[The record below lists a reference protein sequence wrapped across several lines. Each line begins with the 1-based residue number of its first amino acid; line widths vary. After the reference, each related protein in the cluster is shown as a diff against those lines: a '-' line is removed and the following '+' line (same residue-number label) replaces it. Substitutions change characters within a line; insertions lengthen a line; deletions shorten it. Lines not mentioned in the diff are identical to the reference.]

1 MSEDR
6 LQRGLND
13 YLDDRMDADERE
25 RFEERLA
32 TDEEL
37 GRRLATAREIRAALL
52 SGEEELSPGFY
63 TRTVARFAA
72 TRRRAPFG
80 LTWSTVGLAAAT
92 IAAAAIFVPVILR
105 EEIPEMPVAS
115 RTQDEATRLPADP
128 STDDGNRFGE
138 EVESSLQSL
147 GRVADDRALADQD
160 KGDVLVEKSIA
171 APEPKF
177 RDAPVAG
184 PAQEDRKRQT
194 ANEAL
199 APLLQK
205 RSESAAKPKIS
216 ETLPPAVAQQ
226 PERLIAIVPEPEP
239 PVVVDEE
246 EQNLG
251 RGLLS
256 GKDSLDGLEGKATS
270 EVVEG
275 VDASERADNA
285 REFDVRTEAAGTLV
299 RVGVELSDFY
309 NLEHSSIPAP
319 VELKADL
326 VGAGE
331 IELLNAQDVQQRLGA
346 GRKKENKSA
355 APVNRFV
362 AIGRRPGL
370 DACSALNVRRTDEAW
385 EISYEDS
392 GSRLGS
398 VSCGI
403 DLPDDG
409 AEIRFQGW
417 RVGE

>member
-6 LQRGLND
+6 LQRSLND
-13 YLDDRMDADERE
+13 YLDDRLDTDERE

-32 TDEEL
+32 GDEEL
-37 GRRLATAREIRAALL
+37 RRRLATSREIRTALR
-52 SGEEELSPGFY
+52 SGDEELSPGFY

-72 TRRRAPFG
+72 ARRRAPFG
-80 LTWSTVGLAAAT
+80 VTWSTVGLAAAT
-92 IAAAAIFVPVILR
+92 IAAAVIFIPAVLR
-105 EEIPEMPVAS
+105 EEIPEMPVAP
-115 RTQDEATRLPADP
+115 RAQDEAARLPVDSIADN
-128 STDDGNRFGE
+128 GNRLGE

-147 GRVADDRALADQD
+147 GDVADDRALADRD
-160 KGDVLVEKSIA
+160 KGDILVEKSIA
-171 APEPKF
+171 
-177 RDAPVAG
+177 G
-184 PAQEDRKRQT
+184 RQT
-194 ANEAL
+194 TNESPV
-199 APLLQK
+199 PLLQK
-205 RSESAAKPKIS
+205 RSEPAAKPKIT
-216 ETLPPAVAQQ
+216 ETPPQAIAQQ
-226 PERLIAIVPEPEP
+226 PERLITVEPEPEP
-239 PVVVDEE
+239 TVMVDELRE
-246 EQNLG
+246 SAVEMELEDQNLG
-251 RGLLS
+251 RGRES
-256 GKDSLDGLEGKATS
+256 DKYSFDDAEGITTSKMATR
-270 EVVEG
+270 
-275 VDASERADNA
+275 VDVGERADNA
-285 REFDVRTEAAGTLV
+285 REFDVRTEF
-299 RVGVELSDFY
+299 DFY
-309 NLEHSSIPAP
+309 NLEHGSIPAP

-370 DACSALNVRRTDEAW
+370 DACSALNVRRTDKAW

>member
-1 MSEDR
+1 VSEDR
-6 LQRGLND
+6 LQRSLND
-13 YLDDRMDADERE
+13 YLDDRLDTDERE

-32 TDEEL
+32 GDEEL
-37 GRRLATAREIRAALL
+37 RRRLATSREIRTALR
-52 SGEEELSPGFY
+52 SGDEELSPGFY

-72 TRRRAPFG
+72 ARRRAPFG
-80 LTWSTVGLAAAT
+80 VTWSTVGLAAAT
-92 IAAAAIFVPVILR
+92 IAAAAIFIPAVLR
-105 EEIPEMPVAS
+105 EEIPEMPVAP
-115 RTQDEATRLPADP
+115 RAQDEAARLSVDSIADN
-128 STDDGNRFGE
+128 GNRLGE

-147 GRVADDRALADQD
+147 GDVADDRALADRD

-171 APEPKF
+171 APEPRF
-177 RDAPVAG
+177 RDVAVEG
-184 PAQEDRKRQT
+184 LAQEDRKRQT
-194 ANEAL
+194 TNESPV
-199 APLLQK
+199 PLLQK
-205 RSESAAKPKIS
+205 RSEPAAKPKIT
-216 ETLPPAVAQQ
+216 ETPPQAIAQQ
-226 PERLIAIVPEPEP
+226 PERLITVEPEPEP
-239 PVVVDEE
+239 TVMVDELRE
-246 EQNLG
+246 SAVEMELEDQNLG
-251 RGLLS
+251 RGRES
-256 GKDSLDGLEGKATS
+256 DKYSFDDAEGITTSKMATR
-270 EVVEG
+270 
-275 VDASERADNA
+275 VDVGERADNA
-285 REFDVRTEAAGTLV
+285 REFDVRTEF
-299 RVGVELSDFY
+299 DFY
-309 NLEHSSIPAP
+309 NLEHGSIPAP

-370 DACSALNVRRTDEAW
+370 DACSALNVRRTDKAW

>member
-6 LQRGLND
+6 LQRSLND
-13 YLDDRMDADERE
+13 YLDDRLDTDERE

-32 TDEEL
+32 GDEEL
-37 GRRLATAREIRAALL
+37 RRRLATSREIRTALR
-52 SGEEELSPGFY
+52 SGDEELSPGFY

-72 TRRRAPFG
+72 ARRRAPFG
-80 LTWSTVGLAAAT
+80 VTWSTVGLAAAT
-92 IAAAAIFVPVILR
+92 IAAAVIFIPAVLR
-105 EEIPEMPVAS
+105 EEIPEMPVAP
-115 RTQDEATRLPADP
+115 RAQDEAARLPVDSIADN
-128 STDDGNRFGE
+128 GNRLGE

-147 GRVADDRALADQD
+147 GDVADDRALADRD

-171 APEPKF
+171 
-177 RDAPVAG
+177 G
-184 PAQEDRKRQT
+184 RQT
-194 ANEAL
+194 TNESPV
-199 APLLQK
+199 PLLQK
-205 RSESAAKPKIS
+205 RSEPAAKPKIT
-216 ETLPPAVAQQ
+216 ETPPQAIAQQ
-226 PERLIAIVPEPEP
+226 PERLITVEPEPEP
-239 PVVVDEE
+239 TVMVDELRE
-246 EQNLG
+246 SAVEMELEDQNLG
-251 RGLLS
+251 RGRES
-256 GKDSLDGLEGKATS
+256 DKYSFDDAEGITTSKMATR
-270 EVVEG
+270 
-275 VDASERADNA
+275 VDVGERADNA
-285 REFDVRTEAAGTLV
+285 REFDVRTEF
-299 RVGVELSDFY
+299 DFY
-309 NLEHSSIPAP
+309 NLEHGSIPAP

-370 DACSALNVRRTDEAW
+370 DACSALNVRRTDKAW